1 MLKLL
6 MPLILSTFINKYS
19 WVSKPMI
26 LMLTSMLM
34 LPMLSKSMFF
44 YKISKWSMLDQLS
57 MPLLML
63 TMWISA
69 MMIMAS
75 MKIKWFDLNVK
86 MFLPMIMLL
95 NLILLLSFLS
105 SNLLIF
111 YIWFEASLIPTML
124 LIMKWGY
131 QPERLQASIYLMMYT
146 IMASLPM
153 LMSILSICKFTNSY
167 EMSMWFT
174 FIYPYLNNYMWFICL
189 IGFLVKLPMF
199 LAHLWLPKAHVEAPV
214 AGSMILAAI
223 LLKLGGYGT
232 IRMSS
237 LFPWLNKSMSSIII
251 SISLIGGIIT
261 SLICLRQSDLKSL
274 IAYSSVSHMGL
285 MIAGVM
291 TSSKWGLMGAMAMM
305 IAHGFSSS
313 ALFIMANIN
322 YELMSTR
329 SVFLSKGVL
338 IFSPIMTLWWF
349 LFTIM
354 NMAAPPSIN
363 LMSEI
368 MLLTSVTH
376 KSLYS
381 MMALGLI
388 SFLTAGY
395 SLYMYSAINH
405 GSSNNYS
412 NSYPAMTKKDMLLL
426 MYHFTPSLFIIM
438 KPELIML

>member
-6 MPLILSTFINKYS
+6 LPLIMNDYKNKYS
-19 WVSKPMI
+19 W
-26 LMLTSMLM
+26 LTSSLVLM
-34 LPMLSKSMFF
+34 TVSILFIPMMNKSMFL
-44 YKISKWSMLDQLS
+44 YKITKWSLLDQLS
-57 MPLLML
+57 LPLLIL

-69 MMIMAS
+69 MMIIAS
-75 MKIKWFDLNVK
+75 LKIKWMKNNSLT
-86 MFLPMIMLL
+86 FLLMIMIL
-95 NLILLLSFLS
+95 NMVLVVSFMS

-111 YIWFEASLIPTML
+111 YVWFEASLIPTML

-131 QPERLQASIYLMMYT
+131 QPERFQASMYLMMYT

-153 LMSILSICKFTNSY
+153 LMTIMSICNSSSSY
-167 EMSMWFT
+167 EFMMWFM
-174 FIYPYLNNYMWFICL
+174 FIYPYMNNYMWLICL

-199 LAHLWLPKAHVEAPV
+199 LVHLWLPKAHVEAPV

-223 LLKLGGYGT
+223 LLKLGGYGV

-237 LFPWLNKSMSSIII
+237 LFPWLNKMMSPYII
-251 SISLIGGIIT
+251 SISLIGGIVT
-261 SLICLRQSDLKSL
+261 SMICLRQSDLKSL

-291 TSSKWGLMGAMAMM
+291 TSTKWGLMGAMAMM

-329 SVFLSKGVL
+329 SIFLSKGVL
-338 IFSPIMTLWWF
+338 IFSPILTLWWF

-368 MLLTSVTH
+368 MLLTSITY

-381 MMALGLI
+381 MVTLGMI

-395 SLYMYSAINH
+395 SLYMYSSINH
-405 GSSNNYS
+405 GSSNNYC
-412 NSYPAMTKKDMLLL
+412 NSYPCMTKKDLLL
-426 MYHFTPSLFIIM
+426 LLFHLMPSILIIT
-438 KPELIML
+438 KPELITL

>member
-6 MPLILSTFINKYS
+6 FPMIMSMLTNKYS
-19 WVSKPMI
+19 WLTKPVT
-26 LMLTSMLM
+26 LMFVSMLIF
-34 LPMLSKSMFF
+34 PMLSKSMFY
-44 YKISKWSMLDQLS
+44 YKTTKWSMLDQLS
-57 MPLLML
+57 IPLLIL

-69 MMIMAS
+69 MMVMAS
-75 MKIKWFDLNVK
+75 LKIKWLNNSLK
-86 MFLPMIMLL
+86 LFLPMVMML
-95 NLILLLSFLS
+95 NLILLLSFMS

-131 QPERLQASIYLMMYT
+131 QPERLQASMYLMMYT

-153 LMSILSICKFTNSY
+153 LMTILAISKASNSY
-167 EMSMWFT
+167 EMSMWFMFT
-174 FIYPYLNNYMWFICL
+174 FPYSNNYMWLLCL

-199 LAHLWLPKAHVEAPV
+199 MVHLWLPKAHVEAPV

-237 LFPWLNKSMSSIII
+237 LFPWLNKSTSSIII

-291 TSSKWGLMGAMAMM
+291 TSSKWGLMGGMAMM

-322 YELMSTR
+322 YEMMMTR
-329 SVFLSKGVL
+329 SVFLSKGIL

-368 MLLTSVTH
+368 MLLTSITH
-376 KSLYS
+376 SSLYS
-381 MMALGLI
+381 MMTLGMI

-412 NSYPAMTKKDMLLL
+412 NPYPAMSKKDMLLL
-426 MYHFTPSLFIIM
+426 MLHLVPSLLIIM
-438 KPELIML
+438 KPELISL